1 MSIKKIFYILPCYN
15 ESLNLNKLLKDF
27 SNFFKS
33 KKVLI
38 KIIIVDDGSRDNSI
52 KVINKFQKNNFY
64 KNISIKIL
72 QHKKNMGLG
81 KALKTGFEYCF
92 SKGKNDD
99 ILVSMDTDNSH
110 TVNLSY
116 KMVNK
121 IIFDAYDV
129 VIASRYKKNSKIAGL
144 NITRKFL
151 SFGAAL
157 LYRIFFPITNVS
169 DYTSGF
175 RAFKLGPIKNAWV
188 QNKKFFSE
196 KGFSASA
203 DILLKLYKYRLKFFE
218 LPIDLRYDL
227 KKGESKMKV
236 INTIYLNIA
245 LIIKRRLFF

>member
-33 KKVLI
+33 KKVLV

-121 IIFDAYDV
+121 IKVLSTFIKLVDSFDKQRFDKFIKKYVLLFLIQFLILFLIFFDSYAIFEKDNSFLLSTALTSSFFSPL
-129 VIASRYKKNSKIAGL
+129 ISSKI
-144 NITRKFL
+144 
-151 SFGAAL
+151 
-157 LYRIFFPITNVS
+157 S
-169 DYTSGF
+169 DY
-175 RAFKLGPIKNAWV
+175 
-188 QNKKFFSE
+188 
-196 KGFSASA
+196 
-203 DILLKLYKYRLKFFE
+203 Y
-218 LPIDLRYDL
+218 
-227 KKGESKMKV
+227 
-236 INTIYLNIA
+236 
-245 LIIKRRLFF
+245 